1 MILYLL
7 GEEVSSKGIDM
18 TLIVPAT
25 VKTNVFLNALRGDV
39 SHYNRMD
46 PFLES
51 GMAPADCA
59 RRILTAVHGGK

>member
-1 MILYLL
+1 
-7 GEEVSSKGIDM
+7 M

-39 SHYNRMD
+39 SLYNRMD

-51 GMAPADCA
+51 GMALADCA

>member
-1 MILYLL
+1 
-7 GEEVSSKGIDM
+7 M

-39 SHYNRMD
+39 SLYNRMD
-46 PFLES
+46 PFLEF